1 MYGVS
6 TCVSYKGKFTTKYI
20 FKKKYGLCFLF
31 PVVDSS
37 TLIQQSNILPW
48 RDYVD
53 WRGAFKVFFLLRYC
67 VKISDNKWWNNWLC
81 WGYPVKMV
89 LKNTSEKLNSNV
101 SLQISWP
108 GDSRQSSSYF
118 FQPSDAH
125 QPTSPHRRKP
135 ASSHRQETHAKDI
148 HNSGILLS
156 CALRLARLIS
166 LMS

>member
-1 MYGVS
+1 M
-6 TCVSYKGKFTTKYI
+6 
-20 FKKKYGLCFLF
+20 
-31 PVVDSS
+31 
-37 TLIQQSNILPW
+37 
-48 RDYVD
+48 DYVSSFLWLIHLHWSSRAISYPEGIMPID
-53 WRGAFKVFFLLRYC
+53 VVLSRFFFLLRYC

-81 WGYPVKMV
+81 WGYPVKMA

-118 FQPSDAH
+118 FLPSDAH

-148 HNSGILLS
+148 NNSGILLS